1 MSKRWPSEL
10 DICLDREN
18 CWTPFPFSVK
28 LIKLQ
33 GTRDT
38 WKDIERTEIR
48 GIGSLGP
55 RSFFLRTK
63 ERKRGETRSLSAG
76 LRLWFFF
83 SFPFAVLIIPLP
95 VLSIKKKKK
104 NVDKISIDSTLDVE
118 ESLKRFIFI
127 SDQRPTLSP
136 RVDGRTICIS
146 QQEDV
151 ILVPSSRQTKLSN
164 WRKGEGVILI
174 PYYVYVPQRR
184 IYERNNLS
192 QDYV

>member
-104 NVDKISIDSTLDVE
+104 RTSIKFRSIPRWTSRKVWKGLFLYLIKDRLCLPVLTE
-118 ESLKRFIFI
+118 ERFA
-127 SDQRPTLSP
+127 SVNRKTLSSSLP
-136 RVDGRTICIS
+136 RGKPNCQTGGR
-146 QQEDV
+146 
-151 ILVPSSRQTKLSN
+151 
-164 WRKGEGVILI
+164 
-174 PYYVYVPQRR
+174 
-184 IYERNNLS
+184 ERG
-192 QDYV
+192 